1 MLAVWIGG
9 YFQLSETSR
18 AVGRGHFFWVLFD
31 RAATGKRALG
41 RLGREDFG
49 EGSSSLLKRRAKRDI
64 EESFWLV
71 RETMPFGSQGRYFVG
86 EFSF

>member
-9 YFQLSETSR
+9 YFQLSEASR
-18 AVGRGHFFWVLFD
+18 AAGRGHFFWVLFD
-31 RAATGKRALG
+31 RATAGRRALG

-49 EGSSSLLKRRAKRDI
+49 EGSSSLLRRAERDI

-71 RETMPFGSQGRYFVG
+71 RETMPFGSQGRYFIG

>member
-9 YFQLSETSR
+9 YFQLTEASR
-18 AVGRGHFFWVLFD
+18 AAGRRHFFWVLFD
-31 RAATGKRALG
+31 RATAGRRALG

-49 EGSSSLLKRRAKRDI
+49 KGSSSLLRRRAERDI

-71 RETMPFGSQGRYFVG
+71 RETMPFGSQGRYFVR
-86 EFSF
+86 EFFF